1 MATQAEISAIA
12 DVMKKVFGDL
22 ATLEASMQE
31 IKVNTKQVTI
41 DNQIAAIRKEIA
53 TFVDAKEAEIQTLL
67 GMK

>member
-1 MATQAEISAIA
+1 MATSAEISAIA

-31 IKVNTKQVTI
+31 IKVNTEKVTI

-53 TFVDAKEAEIQTLL
+53 AFVEAKEAEIQTLL
-67 GMK
+67 NMR